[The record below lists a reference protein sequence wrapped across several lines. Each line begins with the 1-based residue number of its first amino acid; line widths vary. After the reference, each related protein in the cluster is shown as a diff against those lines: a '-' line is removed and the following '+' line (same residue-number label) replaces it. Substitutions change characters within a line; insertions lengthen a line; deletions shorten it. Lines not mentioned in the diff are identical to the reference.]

1 MDDNEGFDPEKL
13 FNKDI
18 SDAKKTAF
26 ALDVMRKSVF
36 GMYDTLADIDD
47 NEAILIV
54 SDLLES
60 TNGTNLIRLYTYWRK
75 QWRENKEATK

>member
-1 MDDNEGFDPEKL
+1 MDDKKEFDPEKL

-26 ALDVMRKSVF
+26 ALNVMRKSVF
-36 GMYDTLADIDD
+36 DIYDTLADIDD

-54 SDLLES
+54 ADLLES
-60 TNGTNLIRLYTYWRK
+60 TIGTNLIRLYTYWRK
-75 QWRENKEATK
+75 QWRENNGTTK